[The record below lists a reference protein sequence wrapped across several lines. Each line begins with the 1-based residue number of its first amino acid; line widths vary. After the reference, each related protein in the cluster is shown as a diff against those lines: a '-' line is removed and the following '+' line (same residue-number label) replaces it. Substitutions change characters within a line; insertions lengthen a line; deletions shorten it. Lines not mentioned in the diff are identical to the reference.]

1 MTENKAIDDFE
12 KAVRCLAIELPEDV
26 YHVIAYKW
34 GKVKEE
40 YAQQLAPSSDKKWTD
55 EDMNTIARQAFEA
68 ARAVSKDTRTD
79 IEKYQDDIA
88 GQGSWE
94 VPEYEN
100 AEAYLKSINDEQP
113 AERAA
118 QTDVATDDDWISVED
133 RLPELKEGE
142 DFSENVFALVNS
154 KLMVMAYCWIDCDED
169 SGYAWCNCNGD
180 INGDPEFDD
189 DYKVTHWQPF
199 PEALE
204 PKPQKQ

>member
-1 MTENKAIDDFE
+1 MTKDYPGKECGLSKEEWEFE
-12 KAVRCLAIELPEDV
+12 LHVDKIRELPTLEAIG
-26 YHVIAYKW
+26 YLRKILR
-34 GKVKEE
+34 EE
-40 YAQQLAPSSDKKWTD
+40 QLAPS
-55 EDMNTIARQAFEA
+55 
-68 ARAVSKDTRTD
+68 
-79 IEKYQDDIA
+79 
-88 GQGSWE
+88 G
-94 VPEYEN
+94 
-100 AEAYLKSINDEQP
+100 
-113 AERAA
+113 
-118 QTDVATDDDWISVED
+118 WISVKD